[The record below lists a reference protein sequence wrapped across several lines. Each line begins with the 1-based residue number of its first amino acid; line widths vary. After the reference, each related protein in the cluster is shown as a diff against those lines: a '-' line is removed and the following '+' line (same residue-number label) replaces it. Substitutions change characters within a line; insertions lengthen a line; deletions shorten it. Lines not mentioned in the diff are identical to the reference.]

1 MAASLKPSL
10 KNLPFVVMAILGAI
24 AIYDAGITKEEAV
37 PEIVSETL
45 LLSPKN
51 EQGFNTKNIHIVKEG
66 ENLSVIFEKYKVSLN
81 DTYKIFRK
89 DKSGEVKN
97 ILPKDRLVFSSLNN
111 ILQKI
116 TIYKGSLLSFEIEIL
131 PEIRIKKN
139 IRKPE
144 LINSFKTG
152 VIESS

>member
-66 ENLSVIFEKYKVSLN
+66 ENLSVIFEKYNKML
-81 DTYKIFRK
+81 
-89 DKSGEVKN
+89 
-97 ILPKDRLVFSSLNN
+97 
-111 ILQKI
+111 
-116 TIYKGSLLSFEIEIL
+116 
-131 PEIRIKKN
+131 
-139 IRKPE
+139 
-144 LINSFKTG
+144 
-152 VIESS
+152 